1 MYFDEY
7 NADNDISENSLIF
20 LLDEKNCAVCHHVDD
35 TGDHDA

>member
-20 LLDEKNCAVCHHVDD
+20 LLDEKKLCCLSPR
-35 TGDHDA
+35 